1 MEREK
6 ILKSCVIT
14 NQIHFTC
21 DLSSLIRVVLIV
33 ATKYLCILEVAC
45 SLIRC
50 LPELFS
56 RNLKSAVCLVW
67 AEQVKTLQLCE
78 WLVWV
83 SAQWPFDVRGPKT
96 QIVLSASILSVQR
109 PKLSCTCAE
118 WWLLSISSLSRMLP
132 MLPTPRLPCC
142 YILYHINTPH
152 LAGKPY
158 FLHKPQHLD
167 ISACC
172 VGQNEPGLATMPP
185 SYRDKRNQVLALF
198 GKGVWKEGRSEASMA
213 SLGVWGMCLGKSHKC
228 LRVISRWVGLSGGV
242 ELNSTHG
249 ESIMT
254 LRGSFIVSDYR
265 WKN

>member
-1 MEREK
+1 M
-6 ILKSCVIT
+6 
-14 NQIHFTC
+14 
-21 DLSSLIRVVLIV
+21 
-33 ATKYLCILEVAC
+33 A
-45 SLIRC
+45 
-50 LPELFS
+50 
-56 RNLKSAVCLVW
+56 
-67 AEQVKTLQLCE
+67 
-78 WLVWV
+78 
-83 SAQWPFDVRGPKT
+83 AQWPFDVRGPKT
-96 QIVLSASILSVQR
+96 PQIVLSASILSMQR

-152 LAGKPY
+152 LADKPS

-185 SYRDKRNQVLALF
+185 SYRDKRNQVLAYLVKESERKAGQRPAWLLLGF
-198 GKGVWKEGRSEASMA
+198 G
-213 SLGVWGMCLGKSHKC
+213 GMYLGKSHKC

-254 LRGSFIVSDYR
+254 LRHSFIVSDYR
-265 WKN
+265 WKKLTQDKL